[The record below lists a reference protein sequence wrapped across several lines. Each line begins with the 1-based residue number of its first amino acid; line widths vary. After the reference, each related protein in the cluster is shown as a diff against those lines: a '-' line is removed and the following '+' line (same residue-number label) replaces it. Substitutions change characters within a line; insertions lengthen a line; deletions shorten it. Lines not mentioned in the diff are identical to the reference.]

1 MDLRWLD
8 GPLVYALAVTVA
20 LIVTAAFPPR
30 WMR

>member
-8 GPLVYALAVTVA
+8 GPLLYALAVAVA
-20 LIVTAAFPPR
+20 LAITAVFPPR